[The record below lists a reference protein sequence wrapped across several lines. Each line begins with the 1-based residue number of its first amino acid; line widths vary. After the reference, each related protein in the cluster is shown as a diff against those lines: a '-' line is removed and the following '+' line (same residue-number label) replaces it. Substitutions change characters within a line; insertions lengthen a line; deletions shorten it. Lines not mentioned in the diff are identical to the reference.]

1 MVRQDQRVFQDG
13 GPAWSRESMP
23 HQASVERVL
32 TETWAKLGDVGQLMV
47 LFGGQRTWT
56 IFLEP
61 GGLRTHITDTNC
73 KILPTIPGR
82 ERRSPSHAE
91 EPSTVLEEAQAA
103 GVRVS
108 LGNLGSYPSWEGS
121 SELLLGRASA
131 PIPAP
136 HLSPPSAPGKD
147 SADRLT

>member
-1 MVRQDQRVFQDG
+1 
-13 GPAWSRESMP
+13 MP

-91 EPSTVLEEAQAA
+91 EPSTVLEE
-103 GVRVS
+103 
-108 LGNLGSYPSWEGS
+108 GS
-121 SELLLGRASA
+121 SSRCPGL
-131 PIPAP
+131 
-136 HLSPPSAPGKD
+136 PGKP
-147 SADRLT
+147 RFLPKLGGKF